1 MLGFEYLVAENWV
14 SPAITMILNTISPS
28 NKGYG
33 VSAFLFFATIAG
45 TISTYLCGLLQIQYE
60 AKDHPERYG
69 YILCAFVVFSYGG
82 SIPFFI
88 LAG

>member
-45 TISTYLCGLLQIQYE
+45 TISTYLCGLLQI
-60 AKDHPERYG
+60 
-69 YILCAFVVFSYGG
+69 
-82 SIPFFI
+82 
-88 LAG
+88 